1 MKRYLEGGDKDDC
14 QVSGLDG
21 GLIKV
26 DGGKKKIMT
35 WKLGRG
41 EVLGE
46 WRSPIFRHAEYEV
59 CKTSKKKYLSELW

>member
-26 DGGKKKIMT
+26 DGGKKNYDKKIRQRRSF
-35 WKLGRG
+35 GRM
-41 EVLGE
+41 EVTH
-46 WRSPIFRHAEYEV
+46 F
-59 CKTSKKKYLSELW
+59 